1 VEVTNKFGRRGPMS
15 GNNSLFY
22 IIRNNKSGI
31 AKIAESI
38 MFSFSKLDV
47 PGWTVKQ
54 FQHEETDIKIYTI
67 APRAVYKSHS
77 APVDLICVVSKGSGE
92 LFLTDAEGNEM
103 DLIQC
108 KSGDAYFQG
117 ANTLHGFRNGS
128 EVTELIY
135 IENKRPR

>member
-1 VEVTNKFGRRGPMS
+1 MQKIMINPE
-15 GNNSLFY
+15 
-22 IIRNNKSGI
+22 IIKKSV
-31 AKIAESI
+31 K
-38 MFSFSKLDV
+38 KLNPEGCLSV
-47 PGWTVKQ
+47 PG
-54 FQHEETDIKIYTI
+54 FEEEVERYNKVTC
-67 APRAVYKSHS
+67 VY
-77 APVDLICVVSKGSGE
+77 
-92 LFLTDAEGNEM
+92 TDAEGNEM